1 MSRVSSISFRMGLQQ
16 SLARAVWSALVLIG
30 FVAGM
35 LLPTPGSASHAA
47 ESTAVDDD
55 GDMARKADI
64 MHGPQWQ
71 RAIAELG
78 EWLSTQNVYSPSE
91 VRRIKM
97 QFNDRVDGMTSYE
110 LEYLLDSITAKLKLL
125 ETPEAR
131 DAKAWLGE
139 YLSAMSDGR
148 RAQELREVPNLL
160 TMNAAQLW
168 QEIQRIDAKRSALR
182 QRQQGV
188 EARQGAM
195 AERAAAG
202 RRATSAASREAAA
215 RARAAPS
222 HSPYRAG
229 GGSPPFSDIAPR
241 RASISVGVFGAC
253 VSF

>member
-1 MSRVSSISFRMGLQQ
+1 MSRLSSISFRAGLQR
-16 SLARAVWSALVLIG
+16 SLTRKAWSALVLTG
-30 FVAGM
+30 VVGSM
-35 LLPTPGSASHAA
+35 LLPTRGSASHAA
-47 ESTAVDDD
+47 ESTVIDDD

-64 MHGPQWQ
+64 MHGSQWQ
-71 RAIAELG
+71 QAIAELG

-110 LEYLLDSITAKLKLL
+110 LEYLLESIKAKLQLL
-125 ETPEAR
+125 QTPEAR

-188 EARQGAM
+188 AARQGAM

-202 RRATSAASREAAA
+202 RQATSAASREAAA

-222 HSPYRAG
+222 HSPYRSG

-241 RASISVGVFGAC
+241 RATINVGPFGAC